1 MRETLRTRMG
11 WLHGWVGFLCGLCLL
26 CIFVTGTLT
35 VFDTE
40 ITLWMQ
46 PEIRVRTY
54 TPPTETAL
62 HAAAQLLRDQQARG
76 IQSFLN
82 LPSRRSPTLQVLHFN
97 GHEFTGDV
105 LDPHSGARIPTRE
118 TAGGKFF
125 YDFHYTLRS
134 ADMGGVR
141 IVDIL
146 TLALLVAAGSGVV
159 IHLRALL
166 PDLVMLRLSV
176 SPIRSWLDAHLLA
189 GVLFL
194 PFIIM
199 CSYTGILVHADRLFP
214 WQPAVGHHHHGGKG
228 GRQGHGPSTPATT
241 LLPVPPLTPL
251 LATARE
257 NLQGR
262 ECGFI
267 LFAPD
272 RLTISASDASGPYLS
287 RDHVDFSL
295 PDGHPLG
302 TTLNRGEIASTMQL
316 MRGLHYARFAPP
328 GLRWLYFISGLSATA
343 VMATGLVLFLMKRRR
358 KSGHLM
364 AFRVAEG
371 LTITTVSG
379 LPLGV
384 LAFLWG
390 NRLLPPALSGRDGW
404 EIAIFFTVWGLCLL
418 HGAARSLSGHAP
430 SGWREELG
438 GIVVLGC
445 GLPLLDIL
453 TAPGAW
459 MTCPGIHAGVAAISL
474 LAAFTALYARR
485 RIAGDRA

>member
-1 MRETLRTRMG
+1 MDAAGDSRRD
-11 WLHGWVGFLCGLCLL
+11 
-26 CIFVTGTLT
+26 I
-35 VFDTE
+35 
-40 ITLWMQ
+40 
-46 PEIRVRTY
+46 Y
-54 TPPTETAL
+54 PPTETAL
-62 HAAAQLLRDQQARG
+62 HEAAQMLRSQQVLG
-76 IQSFLN
+76 IQAFLN
-82 LPSRRSPTLQVLHFN
+82 LPSRRSPTLQILHYN

-105 LDPHSGARIPTRE
+105 LAPRTGAVIPARE

-134 ADMGGVR
+134 AGIGGVR

-146 TLALLVAAGSGVV
+146 ALALLVAVGSGIV

-194 PFIIM
+194 PFTIM
-199 CSYTGILVHADRLFP
+199 CTYTGILVHADRLFP
-214 WQPAVGHHHHGGKG
+214 WQPSIGHHHHGGG
-228 GRQGHGPSTPATT
+228 TARPGPNLSTPHPAPA
-241 LLPVPPLTPL
+241 LLPVPPLAPL

-272 RLTISASDASGPYLS
+272 RLSISASDASSPYLS

-295 PDGHPLG
+295 PDGRLLG
-302 TTLNRGEIASTMQL
+302 TTINHGEIAATMQL
-316 MRGLHYARFAPP
+316 MRGLHYARFTPP
-328 GLRWLYFISGLSATA
+328 ALRWLYFISGLSATA
-343 VMATGLVLFLMKRRR
+343 VIATGLVLFLMKRRR
-358 KSGHLM
+358 KSGHLA

-371 LTITTVSG
+371 LTISTLAG
-379 LPLGV
+379 LPVGV

-390 NRLLPPALSGRDGW
+390 NRLLPPALPGRDMW
-404 EIAIFFTVWGLCLL
+404 EIEVFFTVWGLCLL
-418 HGAARSLSGHAP
+418 HGLGRSVSGHAP
-430 SGWREELG
+430 SGWREQLG

-453 TAPGAW
+453 TAPGVW
-459 MTCPGIHAGVAAISL
+459 MTCPGIHAGVGAISV
-474 LAAFTALYARR
+474 LAAFTALCAGRR
-485 RIAGDRA
+485 VAGDRA